1 MKIEKLGGIKYY
13 TYVKLFISFLFIFG
27 IIITWKNNTSIENI
41 TYLLGTSAVIIATIL
56 LYYLHQKDKLSE
68 KLIIFFIYL
77 EIILID
83 SMLIGINF
91 QDPSHIYINWHYP
104 LLFIVPVFFMMSI
117 LYFSVSNIHI
127 LYITAINIITVFIRM
142 YVSYSMGMNFTTD
155 KSQFLN
161 QTTIDLNIPLLV
173 IVSYALIGFIL
184 YTSKNLMYRLGEYAQ
199 NYQKDLEKT
208 LEKIQAIQNE
218 NKVSARL
225 LETSSKTIL
234 AFIENFHNEALEQSS
249 ATEEISAS
257 LEQLLSTLTKESE
270 LITNQYMHI
279 KDLTNENHSIN
290 RLFEEIKMSVSELS
304 TEIRNTKKQS
314 EETQNII
321 KSLND
326 HVQKL
331 SETSNKINEI
341 NLIMTEIADKTN
353 LLALNAS
360 IEAARAGEHG
370 KGFAVVAQEVSK
382 LADSSAKNAKNISQI
397 IKEENKIIK
406 ESLKIT
412 EDVNKYFENQI
423 QSLSRLIEF
432 FNNFEQK
439 HKSQILS
446 NQNLNMLINKVYNIS
461 KEIEVL
467 AKEQTQ
473 SAKYISETM
482 GQIEKGIS
490 NLVEK
495 SNMINEDV
503 RLLKQLAEKITS
515 FV

>member
-27 IIITWKNNTSIENI
+27 ISITWKNNTKIENI
-41 TYLLGTSAVIIATIL
+41 TYIVGTIAVLISTL
-56 LYYLHQKDKLSE
+56 TLYYLNQKNKLSE
-68 KLIIFFIYL
+68 RLTIFFVYL
-77 EIILID
+77 DVILLNT
-83 SMLIGINF
+83 MLIGINF
-91 QDPSHIYINWHYP
+91 QEPSHIYINWRYP
-104 LLFIVPVFFMMSI
+104 FLFIVPIFFMLSI

-127 LYITAINIITVFIRM
+127 LYITAINIITIFVKM
-142 YVSYSMGMNFTTD
+142 YVSYLIGMRFTTD

-161 QTTIDLNIPLLV
+161 QGTIDLNIPILV
-173 IVSYALIGFIL
+173 IVSYAVIGFIL
-184 YTSKNLMYRLGEYAQ
+184 YTSKNIMYRLSDHAQ

-208 LEKIQAIQNE
+208 IEKIQSIQNE
-218 NKVSARL
+218 NKVTARL
-225 LETSSKTIL
+225 LETSSTTIL
-234 AFIENFHNEALEQSS
+234 KFIEAFHNETLEQSS
-249 ATEEISAS
+249 AIQQISAA
-257 LEQLLSTLTKESE
+257 LEELLTTLTKESE
-270 LITNQYMHI
+270 SLSNQFLQI

-290 RLFEEIKMSVSELS
+290 RLLEEIKMSVSELS
-304 TEIRNTKKQS
+304 SEISNTKKQS
-314 EETQNII
+314 EETHNII

-331 SETSNKINEI
+331 YETSNKINEI
-341 NLIMTEIADKTN
+341 NIIMTEIADKTN

-397 IKEENKIIK
+397 IKEEDKIIK

-412 EDVNKYFENQI
+412 ENVNKYFENQI
-423 QSLSRLIEF
+423 QSLSRLVEF

-439 HKSQILS
+439 HKAQILS
-446 NQNLNMLINKVYNIS
+446 NQNLDILINKVYHIS

-467 AKEQTQ
+467 SKEQTQ

-482 GQIEKGIS
+482 SQIEKGIT

-495 SNMINEDV
+495 SNTMNEDV
-503 RLLKQLAEKITS
+503 KLLKQLAEKIIS
-515 FV
+515 II